1 MKALYIAPGR
11 FPEEI
16 ETNDAERT
24 LGDRVDM
31 LHPFLDENLCVA
43 ALLDRDDF
51 PVNMTLLDEDL
62 YELEEIRGAVLIYRE
77 DEEDLTEEDMDFIES
92 HIRCY
97 ESSTPYEEEEEAI
110 PDDDEEPE
118 DGPDDESFSPTHIV
132 DGFTFGEMLQN
143 ERTEEQKFLSKNGC
157 N

>member
-1 MKALYIAPGR
+1 MKALYIVPGV
-11 FPEEI
+11 FPEKI

-43 ALLDRDDF
+43 ALLDRDDL
-51 PVNMTLLDEDL
+51 PTCMALLDEDL
-62 YELEEIRGAVLIYRE
+62 YELDELRGPVLIFRE
-77 DEEDLTEEDMDFIES
+77 DEEDLTEEDLDFIES

-97 ESSTPYEEEEEAI
+97 ECCTPYEEITGIDE
-110 PDDDEEPE
+110 PDEDA

-132 DGFTFGEMLQN
+132 DGFTFGEMLRN
-143 ERTEEQKFLSKNGC
+143 ERTDEQKYFSKNGC

>member
-16 ETNDAERT
+16 EINDAERT

-31 LHPFLDENLCVA
+31 LHPFLDDNICVA

-62 YELEEIRGAVLIYRE
+62 YELEKIRGAVVIYRE
-77 DEEDLTEEDMDFIES
+77 DEENLTEDDLDFIES

-97 ESSTPYEEEEEAI
+97 ESDTLYEEEADI
-110 PDDDEEPE
+110 SDDDEEPE
-118 DGPDDESFSPTHIV
+118 DGPDDESFSPIHIV
-132 DGFTFGEMLQN
+132 DGAAFKEMLRN
-143 ERTEEQKFLSKNGC
+143 EKKEEKKYFS
-157 N
+157 